1 MGSGGL
7 IGLLFLF
14 LSLLAAV
21 IEWLRRETRP
31 PITRARAD
39 SPSQPKR
46 SVR

>member
-7 IGLLFLF
+7 IGILFLF

-21 IEWLRRETRP
+21 FEWMRRETRP
-31 PITRARAD
+31 PLTRDPAD
-39 SPSQPKR
+39 SLLPTKR